1 MCLQHPLPSSL
12 SFAAGGLSV
21 TAAQSTVAQLENFH
35 VQLQG
40 DGNLVGYAI
49 DPATSDWTPA
59 WASSPQS
66 SDCGGDGSLCVVT
79 FGADGD
85 FVEVDGAG
93 QLWDTATAG
102 KGETIVFS
110 NASPYLQ
117 ILDADGISVWTI
129 ADGVVQ

>member
-1 MCLQHPLPSSL
+1 
-12 SFAAGGLSV
+12 V